1 MKTIEPAVPMQQV
14 EPAEGELKNAI
25 LIYADV
31 NGVTHRFT
39 TEQLGKAYLEQAAPR
54 CEAPSMMIFDSIL
67 PAEDLLRTSPQMQQ
81 RLQRN
86 KDSLQAFM
94 MLKSALDRNGVS
106 LDRVLR
112 GSIHKA
118 VGEMQAGVV

>member
-1 MKTIEPAVPMQQV
+1 MQQV

-39 TEQLGKAYLEQAAPR
+39 TKQLGKAYLEQAALR